1 MSPTESSLTDPA
13 VPAAPASADGA
24 GRRPLRVLLVSH
36 YYPPHL
42 GGIERVVREQAV
54 RLAARGVEVTVLTSG
69 ERSGATVEDGVR
81 VVRIAA
87 WNGAERRAG
96 VPFPVLSP
104 RLLSAAWHWA
114 RWADVV
120 HVHDCLYLTSWAA
133 GLAAA
138 LRRTPHLMHQ
148 HVGLVEHPSALVR
161 AVQRTVYALA
171 GRPLLRRAR
180 AVFTMNSAVAAFVTA
195 RGARPER
202 ARHLPNG
209 VDTAVFRPAAAPDER
224 AGVRR
229 RFGLPGD
236 GPLVLFA
243 GRLVPKKGYHLLL
256 AARQQSTGAEW
267 DLVLA
272 GDGDPDAAPEQAG
285 VHRLGALAPEELA
298 ALYRA
303 CDVFALPSTAEG
315 FPLTVQE
322 AMASGLPVVT
332 SDDPGYAPYGLDGSV
347 VVQGPREVP
356 FLRQELAGL
365 VGDPARRARM
375 GEAARRHAVERFSW
389 DAHLDTLL
397 DHYRAASTK
406 AVGG

>member
-1 MSPTESSLTDPA
+1 
-13 VPAAPASADGA
+13 
-24 GRRPLRVLLVSH
+24 
-36 YYPPHL
+36 
-42 GGIERVVREQAV
+42 
-54 RLAARGVEVTVLTSG
+54 
-69 ERSGATVEDGVR
+69 
-81 VVRIAA
+81 
-87 WNGAERRAG
+87 
-96 VPFPVLSP
+96 
-104 RLLSAAWHWA
+104 
-114 RWADVV
+114 
-120 HVHDCLYLTSWAA
+120 
-133 GLAAA
+133 
-138 LRRTPHLMHQ
+138 
-148 HVGLVEHPSALVR
+148 
-161 AVQRTVYALA
+161 
-171 GRPLLRRAR
+171 
-180 AVFTMNSAVAAFVTA
+180 
-195 RGARPER
+195 
-202 ARHLPNG
+202 
-209 VDTAVFRPAAAPDER
+209 
-224 AGVRR
+224 
-229 RFGLPGD
+229 
-236 GPLVLFA
+236 
-243 GRLVPKKGYHLLL
+243 
-256 AARQQSTGAEW
+256 
-267 DLVLA
+267 
-272 GDGDPDAAPEQAG
+272 